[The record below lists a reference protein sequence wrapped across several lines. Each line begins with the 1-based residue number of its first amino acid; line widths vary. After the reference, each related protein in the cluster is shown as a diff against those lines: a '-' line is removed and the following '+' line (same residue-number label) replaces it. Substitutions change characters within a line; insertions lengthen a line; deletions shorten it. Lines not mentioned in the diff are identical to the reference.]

1 MIKII
6 KNIKDAMDTNSEIS
20 KLWKFSQKRDAKFR
34 TLKEEISSET
44 SGFRTLFLTRWIVR
58 VQHWTMY

>member
-1 MIKII
+1 
-6 KNIKDAMDTNSEIS
+6 MDTNSEIS